1 MPPNP
6 KKKSPAGHISDN
18 TPRDWSLVDILE
30 EKKRRKS
37 PEGRKFSGS
46 IFGPK
51 SPEGRIF
58 FEHQIRQKGGKFY
71 LQRKVKKK
79 RCH

>member
-30 EKKRRKS
+30 EKNGENR
-37 PEGRKFSGS
+37 
-46 IFGPK
+46 PK
-51 SPEGRIF
+51 GENFLGVFLDRNRPKGEF
-58 FEHQIRQKGGKFY
+58 LEH
-71 LQRKVKKK
+71 
-79 RCH
+79 